1 MLETAWNR
9 LIEDGVGIMGL
20 HGMGGVG
27 KTTLFRKIHNK
38 FAEIPGRFDVVIWVV
53 VSQGAKISKLQED
66 IAKKLHLWDEVWKN
80 KDENNKA
87 ADIHSVLQGKRFVLM
102 LDDIWEKVDLQALG
116 VPIPTRENGCRVA
129 FTTRSREVCGRMGDH
144 EPMEI
149 QCLEP
154 GEAWE
159 LFKNKVGDNTLRRDP
174 VIVELARKVAEKC
187 GGLPL
192 ALNVIGE
199 AMASK
204 TMVQEWE
211 DAIDVLTTSAA
222 EFPDVKNKILPILKY
237 SYDSLVDE
245 HIKTCFLY
253 CALFPEDYNIGM
265 ETLIDYW
272 ICEGFIGDYSV
283 IKRARNKG
291 YTMLG
296 TLIRANLLTEVG
308 KTLVVMHDVV
318 REMALW
324 IASDFGKQKENFVVR
339 AGVGLHEI
347 PEVKDWG
354 AVRRMSLMK
363 NNIEEITCG
372 SKCSELTTL
381 FLQNNELRNLS
392 GEFIRCMQKLVVLD
406 LSWNHN
412 FNKLPEQISEMASLQ
427 YLGLSFTNIEQLP
440 VGFHELK
447 NLTLLNLSGTKRLFS
462 VGAISKL
469 SSLRILE
476 LICSNVHVDVSLV
489 KELQLL
495 KHLQVLTITISTE
508 MEQISDDQ
516 RLANC
521 ITDLEISAFQQKA
534 FNISLLT
541 SMENLR
547 RLWVEN
553 SHVSE
558 INTNLMC
565 IENKTDSSDLHNP
578 KIPCFTNLSDVYIG
592 SCHSIKDLTWLL
604 FAPNLVFLQIS
615 DSREVEEI
623 INKEKATNLTDI
635 TPFQKLEFLGVD
647 YLPKLESIYK
657 SPLPFPLLKN
667 IFAFGCPKLRKL
679 PLNATSVPLVDEF
692 TIRMDSQETELEW
705 EDEDTKN
712 RFLPSIKRR
721 PFHRV

>member
-1 MLETAWNR
+1 
-9 LIEDGVGIMGL
+9 
-20 HGMGGVG
+20 
-27 KTTLFRKIHNK
+27 
-38 FAEIPGRFDVVIWVV
+38 
-53 VSQGAKISKLQED
+53 
-66 IAKKLHLWDEVWKN
+66 
-80 KDENNKA
+80 
-87 ADIHSVLQGKRFVLM
+87 
-102 LDDIWEKVDLQALG
+102 
-116 VPIPTRENGCRVA
+116 
-129 FTTRSREVCGRMGDH
+129 
-144 EPMEI
+144 
-149 QCLEP
+149 
-154 GEAWE
+154 
-159 LFKNKVGDNTLRRDP
+159 
-174 VIVELARKVAEKC
+174 
-187 GGLPL
+187 
-192 ALNVIGE
+192 
-199 AMASK
+199 MASK

-245 HIKTCFLY
+245 HIKKCFLY
-253 CALFPEDYNIGM
+253 CALFPEDFNINM
-265 ETLIDYW
+265 KMLIDYW
-272 ICEGFIGDYSV
+272 ICEGFIGDYAV

-354 AVRRMSLMK
+354 AVRRMSLMY

-381 FLQNNELRNLS
+381 FLQGNELKNLS
-392 GEFIRCMQKLVVLD
+392 GEFIRSMQKLVVLD
-406 LSWNHN
+406 LSWNFN
-412 FNKLPEQISEMASLQ
+412 FDKLPEQISELASLQ
-427 YLGLSFTNIEQLP
+427 Y
-440 VGFHELK
+440 
-447 NLTLLNLSGTKRLFS
+447 LNLSGTKRLCS

-469 SSLRILE
+469 SSLRILK
-476 LICSNVHVDVSLV
+476 LIGSNVHADLSLV

-495 KHLQVLTITISTE
+495 EHLQVLTITISTE
-508 MEQISDDQ
+508 MGLEQILDDE

-521 ITDLEISAFQQKA
+521 ITDLEISDFQQKA
-534 FNISLLT
+534 FDISSLT

-547 RLWVEN
+547 VLWVKN

-578 KIPCFTNLSDVYIG
+578 KIPCFTNLSTVYIR

-604 FAPNLVFLQIS
+604 FAPNLVALIIF

-623 INKEKATNLTDI
+623 INKEKATNLTGI
-635 TPFQKLEFLGVD
+635 TPFQKLEFLIVEK
-647 YLPKLESIYK
+647 LPKLESIYW
-657 SPLPFPLLKN
+657 SPLPFPRLLL
-667 IFAFGCPKLRKL
+667 IEVEDCPKLRKL
-679 PLNATSVPLVDEF
+679 PLNATSVPLVEELK
-692 TIRMDSQETELEW
+692 IHMDPPEQRNELEW

-712 RFLPSIKRR
+712 RFLPSINRR
-721 PFHRV
+721 KYV